1 MEIKINRE
9 TLLKGIYRV
18 QGVLEKRS
26 NMPILSSVLLTAKD
40 DKLKISATDLE
51 VSFEKSYPAK
61 IIESGD
67 ITISGKQLLDI
78 TRETNSDEIHITEK
92 ENNKVH
98 ISDGNAHYNLSFLP
112 PDEFPV
118 LAEINECVLIEIN
131 GKLLS
136 EMISKTI
143 YATTMEESGFRLS
156 GVFIQEILNK
166 EDIYFRMVST
176 DGHRLSL
183 IDKKIPD
190 IEKLGLKD
198 GVLIPKKSLIEL
210 NKFALEEETVFIGLQ
225 KNNFIVKKN
234 EAVIIIRLLD
244 SKFPDYK
251 NMIPEAQEDDKFI
264 SFNKKNLI
272 DTMKRMMIV
281 GGDQY
286 KGVTFDISE
295 DYIEMISENPDLG
308 DVKEKIKI
316 EYQGAPVTVGFNP
329 KYFIDVLQSME
340 SEIISLKIK
349 NENNPCFITGEIDEG
364 FVGLI
369 MPIRI

>member
-61 IIESGD
+61 VIQSGD

-78 TRETNSDEIHITEK
+78 TRETNSNEIHIAEK
-92 ENNKVH
+92 ENNWVY
-98 ISDGNAHYNLSFLP
+98 ISDGNAHYNLSFLS

-118 LAEINECVLIEIN
+118 LAEIDECVLAEVN

-136 EMISKTI
+136 EMISKTV
-143 YATTMEESGFRLS
+143 YATTVEESGFRLS
-156 GVFIQEILNK
+156 GVFLEKIKNK

-183 IDKKIPD
+183 VDKEIPD
-190 IEKLGLKD
+190 IEKLELKD
-198 GVLIPKKSLIEL
+198 GIMIPKKSLMEL
-210 NKFALEEETVFIGLQ
+210 NKFALEEETVFLGLQ
-225 KNNFIVKKN
+225 KNNLIVKKN
-234 EAVIIIRLLD
+234 EALIVIRLLD

-251 NMIPEAQEDDKFI
+251 NMIPEKQKDDKFI
-264 SFNKKNLI
+264 TLNKKNLL

-286 KGVTFDISE
+286 KGVTFNISE

-316 EYQGAPVTVGFNP
+316 EYQGNSITVGFNP
-329 KYFIDVLQSME
+329 KYFMDALQSME
-340 SEIISLKIK
+340 SEMIYLKIK
-349 NENNPCFITGEIDEG
+349 DENSPCFITGEVDKG
-364 FVGLI
+364 FIGLI